1 MLDQFLG
8 QTISGKYKVESFIR
22 LSGPARMYRARHIAM
37 DRPVTISI
45 LDPALAT
52 DAAKVAEF
60 ETGVRAL
67 ARVSHPNVLNVT
79 DFGSYGLGTCYAVF
93 DAVEGRTLR
102 EFIGSEGKLDLSTAS
117 SIARGIAAGLEACHE
132 GGVVHDG
139 LSPSKILV
147 NESVEGEKV
156 KIFDFAFS
164 GSDSPAAGDARY
176 LAPEQLVGG
185 TWADTRSDIYSLGA
199 VFFEMIA
206 GEPPF
211 SAESANASVEELPP
225 PLSSFR
231 TDLPSQLEPLILRT
245 LAADPEMRPQT
256 AGEFLAELEQVSG
269 ASGRAQI
276 TASGSNIWKT
286 AFIVLTGIVLL
297 ASALIYATSSK
308 KTDPAT
314 ALQPDANGQ
323 PVQPLNPA
331 TGAQEESLVNMT
343 PAEVMANSN
352 SSVPPGSLPGGDGY
366 NAWANGGTPPAGAPR
381 IGPGGQV
388 ITVPGG
394 GSQFMPPD
402 CILQPSGIYLCPVP
416 TNANATVKPTPTPK
430 GTSAN
435 ANVQASPTPAAG
447 SSPKPSPTP
456 AGAKPSASPEKTPKT
471 KSTPTNAKP
480 ATATQPTGPD

>member
-8 QTISGKYKVESFIR
+8 QTVSGKYKVESFIR
-22 LSGPARMYRARHIAM
+22 LSGPARMYRARHVAM

-45 LDPALAT
+45 LDPALAPDT
-52 DAAKVAEF
+52 EKVAEF

-79 DFGSYGLGTCYAVF
+79 DFGSDGLGTYYAVF
-93 DAVEGRTLR
+93 EAVEGRTLR
-102 EFIGSEGKLDLSTAS
+102 ELIASESRLALPTAT
-117 SIARGIAAGLEACHE
+117 SIARGIAAGLEACHS
-132 GGVVHDG
+132 GGVVHGG

-147 NESVEGEKV
+147 NESPDGEKI

-164 GSDSPAAGDARY
+164 GFSSPADGNRRY
-176 LAPEQLVGG
+176 LAPEQLIEGAYSDV
-185 TWADTRSDIYSLGA
+185 RSDIYSLGV
-199 VFFEMIA
+199 VFYEMIA

-211 SAESANASVEELPP
+211 SAVLAGGPMEEPPP

-231 TDLPSQLEPLILRT
+231 SDLPAEVEPLILRA
-245 LAADPEMRPQT
+245 LAADPEMRLQT
-256 AGEFLAELEQVSG
+256 AGEFLDELERVSG
-269 ASGRAQI
+269 ASTRAQ
-276 TASGSNIWKT
+276 AVAVGSNIWKT

-314 ALQPDANGQ
+314 ALQADANGQ

-331 TGAQEESLVNMT
+331 TGAQEESLVNMS

-352 SSVPPGSLPGGDGY
+352 SAIPLGSLPGGDGY
-366 NAWANGGTPPAGAPR
+366 NAWANGGKPPPGAP

-388 ITVPGG
+388 ITVPSG

-402 CILQPSGIYLCPVP
+402 CILQPSGVYLCPVP
-416 TNANATVKPTPTPK
+416 TNANAVVKPTPTPK

-435 ANVQASPTPAAG
+435 ANVQASPPPAG
-447 SSPKPSPTP
+447 STPKPTPTP
-456 AGAKPSASPEKTPKT
+456 AGTKPSASPEKTPKT
-471 KSTPTNAKP
+471 KPTPAKP
-480 ATATQPTGPD
+480 ATGTKPSEPN